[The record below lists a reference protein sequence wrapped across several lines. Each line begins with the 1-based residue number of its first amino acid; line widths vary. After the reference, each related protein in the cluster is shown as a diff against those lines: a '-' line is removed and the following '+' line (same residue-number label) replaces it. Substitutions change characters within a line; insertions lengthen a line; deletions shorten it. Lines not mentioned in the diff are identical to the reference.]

1 MTRITNLAAILGLLM
16 VGCLVGSAE
25 AQAVVQPTTVYYP
38 PAVTVYSSP
47 AVPTVPATTC
57 YRPPATVYAPPAVV
71 YSPAVTTVA
80 RPVVTSSPVV
90 TYPPVPAAVVPVQ
103 PVVVGRGILGGPEAY
118 VPGQPIRNA
127 LRFVLP

>member
-1 MTRITNLAAILGLLM
+1 MNLAAIFGFLL

-25 AQAVVQPTTVYYP
+25 AQAVVQPATVYYP
-38 PAVTVYSSP
+38 PAVTVYSPP
-47 AVPTVPATTC
+47 AVPTVPAMTC
-57 YRPPATVYAPPAVV
+57 YRPPTTVYTPPVPV
-71 YSPAVTTVA
+71 HTPAVTTVA
-80 RPVVTSSPVV
+80 RPVVTYSPAV
-90 TYPPVPAAVVPVQ
+90 TYPPVPPAVVPVQ